1 MWAGRAEAGPRA
13 GLGRGRWSLQVPSKC
28 FEWTE
33 RRPFELSGSGFGTWA
48 AHSFPSGASFD
59 NCSFVGAKLLRRDRE
74 TFF

>member
-33 RRPFELSGSGFGTWA
+33 RRPFELIGTSFEAQKEA
-48 AHSFPSGASFD
+48 AVVSAPEPHLFSVPSAWTG
-59 NCSFVGAKLLRRDRE
+59 L
-74 TFF
+74 